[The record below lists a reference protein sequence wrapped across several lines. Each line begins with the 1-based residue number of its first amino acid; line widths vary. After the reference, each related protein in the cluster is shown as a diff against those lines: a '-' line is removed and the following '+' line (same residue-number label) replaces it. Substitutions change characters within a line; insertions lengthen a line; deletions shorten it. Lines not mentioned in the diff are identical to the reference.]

1 MHRLGPMSS
10 DPYRSAKAAGLR
22 YINAGGPGI
31 ERRRRG
37 DGFFYVI
44 PDGKHIRDKETLAR
58 IRSLVIPPAW
68 EKVWI
73 CPLATGHLQAVG
85 RDARGR
91 KQYCYHPL
99 YRAVRDAA
107 KFTNMVAF
115 SKALPVIRK
124 RVERDL
130 GLPGMPM
137 NKVLAAVVR
146 LLERTCIRVGNDEYA
161 RENGSFGLTTLRN
174 RHALVEGRTIRFHFK
189 GKSGVVHDVSLED
202 ARLARIV
209 RECQCIPGHDLF
221 EYSDDTGNAVDVK
234 SEDVNDYLCEITGG
248 DFTAKDFRTWHGTA
262 QAALELEA
270 LGPCDSETAAKKNVV
285 AAIKAVAE
293 RLGNRPATC
302 RKYYVHPAVLDAYS
316 EGTLFSTL
324 QVKADGS
331 WRREEVAIIKLLTT
345 WKASAPRAA

>member
-1 MHRLGPMSS
+1 M
-10 DPYRSAKAAGLR
+10 
-22 YINAGGPGI
+22 
-31 ERRRRG
+31 RRG
-37 DGFFYVI
+37 RGFFYV
-44 PDGKHIRDKETLAR
+44 DSRGKQVRDNKTLAR
-58 IRSLVIPPAW
+58 INSLVIPPAW

-73 CPLATGHLQAVG
+73 CPTANGHLQAVG

-91 KQYCYHPL
+91 KQYRYHRL
-99 YRAVRDAA
+99 YRAVRDAT
-107 KFTNMVAF
+107 KFTNMLAF
-115 SKALPVIRK
+115 SEALPVIRK
-124 RVERDL
+124 RVEHDL
-130 GLPGMPM
+130 ALPGMQR

-146 LLERTCIRVGNDEYA
+146 LLERTCIRVGNEEYA

-174 RHALVEGRTIRFHFK
+174 NHVEVEGRSIRFHFK

-221 EYSDDTGNAVDVK
+221 GYVDENGNIADVK
-234 SEDVNDYLCEITGG
+234 SEHVNAYLREISGG

-270 LGPCDSETAAKKNVV
+270 LGSCDSETATKKNVV
-285 AAIKAVAE
+285 SAIKAVAE

-316 EGTLFSTL
+316 EGTLLSTL
-324 QVKADGS
+324 QVEADGS
-331 WRREEVAIIKLLTT
+331 WRREELAVIKLVTT
-345 WKASAPRAA
+345 WKASATKAA